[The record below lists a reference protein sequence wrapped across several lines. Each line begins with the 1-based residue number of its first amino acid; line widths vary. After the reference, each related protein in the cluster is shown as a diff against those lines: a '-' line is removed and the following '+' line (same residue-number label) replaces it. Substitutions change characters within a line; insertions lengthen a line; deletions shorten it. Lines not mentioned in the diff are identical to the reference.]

1 MCFWSSACLECQ
13 KARRKEGAH
22 WATSGSLLSSSPLN
36 SRKHKA
42 RNPRSTKPSVNTVF
56 HLWSG
61 SFPPGFSEATLQ
73 HLEISNN
80 HLGGR
85 ETKEQERGG
94 IQTKQRGAEV
104 QTDGDGEAEGGHT
117 TKGFVGGNRGSP
129 HYPRDVHQLG
139 VSISHRLTERW
150 KTLWGLHTPEFLFF

>member
-1 MCFWSSACLECQ
+1 MDVLLEFCMPGVPES
-13 KARRKEGAH
+13 KKEGAH
-22 WATSGSLLSSSPLN
+22 WATSGSLLSLSPLN

-42 RNPRSTKPSVNTVF
+42 RSPRSTKPSVNTVF

-61 SFPPGFSEATLQ
+61 SFPPGFSEATLR

-85 ETKEQERGG
+85 ETKEQESGG

-104 QTDGDGEAEGGHT
+104 QTDSDRGDT

-129 HYPRDVHQLG
+129 HHPRDVHQLG